1 MKQENFRIFILSLNL
16 CIFSLLL
23 LLQNS
28 CAADV
33 QYEAC
38 EPKRC
43 HHGPTIRY
51 PFYLQDQQK
60 SYCGFP
66 QFKIS
71 CHVLQGYPILCL
83 SGIAYVVED
92 ISYESNLIRVYN
104 EATRGSEATCLR
116 EIRNLATPAKSA
128 VLRLFN
134 NSSIRFLLN
143 CSEPL
148 SGGLQ
153 KYRFHCNEGN
163 RTKWGL
169 VLFNDS
175 NFLSSALQQCRENVV
190 VPVERGEGN
199 DRLRSNGVV
208 DYETLLRK
216 GFELKWRV
224 SSCNECGQSGGRC
237 GFNASTIKFKCFCPD
252 RPHSARCRH
261 EPVAGKSKTKIII
274 IAVLGA
280 VIMIL
285 TLSLVVILV
294 LRRRKN
300 GVWGSSR
307 FIPHNTSSTLSKKLD
322 LEQDGKYFGIQV
334 FSYSELEEATN
345 SFDSS
350 KELGDGGFGTVYYG
364 KLGDGREVAVKR
376 LYEHNSKRME
386 QFRNE
391 IEILTGLRHPN
402 LVTLYGCTSRCSREL
417 LLVYEYIPNGTVSDH
432 LHGERA
438 KDGSLT
444 WPIRM
449 NIAVEAASA
458 LAYLHASGI
467 IHRDVK
473 TSNILLHENFCV
485 KVADFGLSRH
495 CPTGATHVSTAPQGT
510 PGYVDPEYHEFY
522 HLTDKS
528 DVYSFGVVLI
538 ELISSMPAVDIS
550 RHRHEIN
557 LSNLAMNRI
566 IRHAFHELIDPS
578 MGFETDAEIMRMT
591 TSVAELAFR
600 CLQSEKDMRPAM
612 TDVLETLKEIQGSEL
627 KNTVEQERD
636 NKNDSVSGGSTKV
649 PSPPGSNGASLPL
662 LKLPVS
668 PISVTDSWVVS
679 SSTTSSSNSE

>member
-1 MKQENFRIFILSLNL
+1 M
-16 CIFSLLL
+16 
-23 LLQNS
+23 
-28 CAADV
+28 
-33 QYEAC
+33 
-38 EPKRC
+38 
-43 HHGPTIRY
+43 
-51 PFYLQDQQK
+51 
-60 SYCGFP
+60 
-66 QFKIS
+66 
-71 CHVLQGYPILCL
+71 
-83 SGIAYVVED
+83 
-92 ISYESNLIRVYN
+92 
-104 EATRGSEATCLR
+104 
-116 EIRNLATPAKSA
+116 
-128 VLRLFN
+128 
-134 NSSIRFLLN
+134 
-143 CSEPL
+143 
-148 SGGLQ
+148 
-153 KYRFHCNEGN
+153 
-163 RTKWGL
+163 
-169 VLFNDS
+169 
-175 NFLSSALQQCRENVV
+175 
-190 VPVERGEGN
+190 
-199 DRLRSNGVV
+199 
-208 DYETLLRK
+208 
-216 GFELKWRV
+216 
-224 SSCNECGQSGGRC
+224 
-237 GFNASTIKFKCFCPD
+237 
-252 RPHSARCRH
+252 
-261 EPVAGKSKTKIII
+261 
-274 IAVLGA
+274 
-280 VIMIL
+280 
-285 TLSLVVILV
+285 
-294 LRRRKN
+294 
-300 GVWGSSR
+300 
-307 FIPHNTSSTLSKKLD
+307 
-322 LEQDGKYFGIQV
+322 
-334 FSYSELEEATN
+334 
-345 SFDSS
+345 
-350 KELGDGGFGTVYYG
+350 
-364 KLGDGREVAVKR
+364 KR

-649 PSPPGSNGASLPL
+649 PSPPGSKGASLPL